1 MLGLQYPLLFDMA
14 VPVDP
19 AAFKKAV
26 MHHALAKE
34 KKGGYQDDNK
44 HNQSNLAPA
53 RPFSCR
59 GCFSHSCTIPLLLA
73 KELTRRL
80 KRHGILA
87 VAKCF

>member
-53 RPFSCR
+53 RPFSCG
-59 GCFSHSCTIPLLLA
+59 GCLIRVRCHVSYLSA
-73 KELTRRL
+73 KSDDC
-80 KRHGILA
+80 HGICLE
-87 VAKCF
+87 